1 MTQIL
6 NPFEAARAEM
16 SAWLSY
22 SQKAGAG
29 LEASLTHLVKV
40 RASQLNGCANCLN
53 MHNQEAR
60 RDGET
65 EQRLYVLAAWREAP
79 FYSDRERAALAWTE
93 ALTLV
98 ATKGPPDEATHE
110 ALAAQFSAEEQV
122 KLTMLI
128 NAINGWNR
136 IAVGFRLFY
145 PDAQAA
151 VAAA

>member
-29 LEASLTHLVKV
+29 LEPSLAHLVKI

-65 EQRLYVLAAWREAP
+65 EQRLYVLSAWREAP

-98 ATKGPPDEATHE
+98 ATKGAPDEATHE
-110 ALAAQFSAEEQV
+110 ALAAQFSEEEQV

-136 IAVGFRLFY
+136 IAIGFRLFY

>member
-16 SAWLSY
+16 SAWLGY

-29 LEASLTHLVKV
+29 LEPGLAHLVKI

-65 EQRLYVLAAWREAP
+65 EQRLYVLSAWREAP

-98 ATKGPPDEATHE
+98 ATKGAPDEATHE
-110 ALAAQFSAEEQV
+110 ALAASFCEEEQV

-128 NAINGWNR
+128 NAINSWNR
-136 IAVGFRLFY
+136 IAIGFRLFY

>member
-22 SQKAGAG
+22 SQKAGSG
-29 LEASLTHLVKV
+29 LDASLAHLVKI

-65 EQRLYVLAAWREAP
+65 EQRLYVLSAWREAP

-93 ALTLV
+93 ALTWL
-98 ATKGPPDEATHE
+98 AETGAPDADYEMVK
-110 ALAAQFSAEEQV
+110 AQFSEAEV
-122 KLTMLI
+122 VNLTLSI
-128 NAINGWNR
+128 GAINLWNR
-136 IAVGFRLFY
+136 LQVGLRAAH
-145 PDAQAA
+145 PVDKARDAA
-151 VAAA
+151 

>member
-6 NPFEAARAEM
+6 NPFEAARSEM

-29 LEASLTHLVKV
+29 LEASLAHLVKV

-79 FYSDRERAALAWTE
+79 LFSDRERAALAWTE
-93 ALTLV
+93 ALTLI
-98 ATKGPPDEATHE
+98 ATKGAPDEATL
-110 ALAAQFSAEEQV
+110 ADLAAQFSEEEQV
-122 KLTMLI
+122 GLTLLI

-145 PDAQAA
+145 QDARAA
-151 VAAA
+151 VAA

>member
-1 MTQIL
+1 MAPIL
-6 NPFEAARAEM
+6 NPFETARAEM
-16 SAWLSY
+16 SAWLGY

-29 LEASLTHLVKV
+29 LEASLAHLVKI

-65 EQRLYVLAAWREAP
+65 GQRLYVLAAWRDAP
-79 FYSDRERAALAWTE
+79 FFSDRERAALAWTE

-110 ALAAQFSAEEQV
+110 ALAAQFSEEEQV

-136 IAVGFRLFY
+136 IAIGFRLFY
-145 PDAQAA
+145 ADAQAA